1 MLNRTIFISKNKQE
15 IEPFQDN
22 FDHLNTTVIAHS
34 FLQFEPI
41 PFQLKDSYEALFFGS
56 PRAVDFFLSQETIP
70 DGTIIGCIGEITA
83 EVLHKH
89 NLEADFI
96 GKTSGNA
103 SLIAEEFKN
112 FIGNKKILFPQ
123 SSISNRSIS
132 SVFKASQITEVCVY
146 KTVIHSMKIAACDVY
161 VFTSPSNVDGF
172 LAENKISVNGKII
185 AWGKTTEKYLKSKE
199 LTVHTTLLKSTIAE
213 LIKVLE
219 KSKI

>member
-15 IEPFQDN
+15 IEPFQDI

-70 DGTIIGCIGEITA
+70 EGTIIGCIGEITA

-132 SVFKASQITEVCVY
+132 SVFKASQIAEVSVY
-146 KTVIHSMKIAACDVY
+146 KTVIHSMKIPACDLY

-185 AWGKTTEKYLKSKE
+185 AWGKTTEKH
-199 LTVHTTLLKSTIAE
+199 LTEKDVKVNEVLSTSSMGE
-213 LIKVLE
+213 LIELL
-219 KSKI
+219 SILY

>member
-1 MLNRTIFISKNKQE
+1 MLNRTIFISKNKRE
-15 IEPFQDN
+15 IEPFQVVFN
-22 FDHLNTTVIAHS
+22 HLNSTVIAHS

-41 PFQLKDSYEALFFGS
+41 PFQLKDSYEAIFFGS

-70 DGTIIGCIGEITA
+70 QGTIIGCIGGITA
-83 EVLHKH
+83 EFLHNH
-89 NLEADFI
+89 NVEVDFI
-96 GKTSGNA
+96 GKTAGNA

-112 FIGNKKILFPQ
+112 FIGDKKTLFPQ

-132 SVFKASQITEVCVY
+132 SVFKASQIAEVSVY
-146 KTVIHSMKIAACDVY
+146 KTVIYSMKIPACDIY

-199 LTVHTTLLKSTIAE
+199 LTVHTTLLKSTMAE